1 MRRAE
6 ELESQVG
13 ELEGELRSLL
23 DEYVEV
29 QQRLQTLEAVTGR
42 DGERVAEDVLADL
55 PGRLQRVA
63 AATADAEP
71 SVSDADEAAREAVT
85 GCASQAEVAAAV
97 ERVEESDE
105 SGESTPGANTEA
117 EDDGLDDIIIG

>member
-6 ELESQVG
+6 VLEAQVG
-13 ELEGELRSLL
+13 ELEGELRALL

-29 QQRLQTLEAVTGR
+29 QQRLQTLESVAGC
-42 DGERVAEDVLADL
+42 DGERAAETVLADL

-63 AATADAEP
+63 SATESSRPETD
-71 SVSDADEAAREAVT
+71 DAAREAAT

-97 ERVEESDE
+97 ERVEESSEEETTPDADADDE
-105 SGESTPGANTEA
+105 
-117 EDDGLDDIIIG
+117 DLDDIIIG